1 MNTENQITTDKLKII
16 NRIIPSFRLFII
28 ELFSVVL
35 GVLLALML
43 NQWSE
48 NRSIEKKVNVALTNI
63 ANEMQANTKILEIV
77 HKQNSLIFQDS
88 TETDNSDSSNTFTPA
103 IQLQDTAWNTFL
115 STGLST
121 NVEYEL
127 LLLLSQ
133 VYSIQDVY
141 KSFGN
146 KIVESYLNITA
157 LSILLGDESN
167 EDEIDDQIKENL
179 EMVYNAEEPLLELY
193 AEALN
198 KLNTI
203 KIIANNQ

>member
-1 MNTENQITTDKLKII
+1 
-16 NRIIPSFRLFII
+16 
-28 ELFSVVL
+28 
-35 GVLLALML
+35 ML

-48 NRSIEKKVNVALTNI
+48 NRSIDKKVNVALTNI

-103 IQLQDTAWNTFL
+103 IQLQDTAWSTFL

-127 LLLLSQ
+127 LLVLSQ

-146 KIVESYLNITA
+146 KVVESYLNITA
-157 LSILLGDESN
+157 LAILLGDKSN
-167 EDEIDDQIKENL
+167 ETAIDDQIKENL

-193 AEALN
+193 SEALN
-198 KLNTI
+198 KLEEIQITP
-203 KIIANNQ
+203 NN

>member
-1 MNTENQITTDKLKII
+1 MNTEDQITTDKLKSLK
-16 NRIIPSFRLFII
+16 RFIPSLRLFLI

-48 NRSIEKKVNVALTNI
+48 NRSIDKKVNLALTNI
-63 ANEMQANTKILEIV
+63 ANEMQANSKILDLV
-77 HKQNSLIFQDS
+77 HKQNSLLFQNS

-103 IQLQDTAWNTFL
+103 MQLQDTAWNTFL

-133 VYSIQDVY
+133 AYSIQDVY

-146 KIVESYLNITA
+146 KVVESYLNITA
-157 LSILLGDESN
+157 LAILLGDKSN
-167 EDEIDDQIKENL
+167 ETAIDDQIKENL
-179 EMVYNAEEPLLELY
+179 EMVYNAEEPLLEFY
-193 AEALN
+193 SEALN
-198 KLNTI
+198 KLEEI
-203 KIIANNQ
+203 QIIPSN

>member
-1 MNTENQITTDKLKII
+1 MNTENQTTTNKIKII
-16 NRIIPSFRLFII
+16 NRIMPSFRLFFI

-48 NRSIEKKVNVALTNI
+48 NRSIDKKVNIALSNI
-63 ANEMQANTKILEIV
+63 ASELQANTKILGIV

-88 TETDNSDSSNTFTPA
+88 TETDDSDSSNTFTPA

-127 LLLLSQ
+127 LLVLSQ

-146 KIVESYLNITA
+146 KVVESYLNITA
-157 LSILLGDESN
+157 LTILLGDESN
-167 EDEIDDQIKENL
+167 ETAIDDQIKENL

-193 AEALN
+193 SEALN
-198 KLNTI
+198 KLEEI
-203 KIIANNQ
+203 QILPNN

>member
-1 MNTENQITTDKLKII
+1 MNTENQTTTNKINI
-16 NRIIPSFRLFII
+16 IHRIIPSIRLFFI
-28 ELFSVVL
+28 ELLSVVL

-48 NRSIEKKVNVALTNI
+48 NRSIDKKVNIALSNI
-63 ANEMQANTKILEIV
+63 ASELQANTKILGIV

-88 TETDNSDSSNTFTPA
+88 TETDDSDSSNTFTPA

-127 LLLLSQ
+127 LLVLSQ

-146 KIVESYLNITA
+146 KVVESYLNITA
-157 LSILLGDESN
+157 LTILLGDESN
-167 EDEIDDQIKENL
+167 ETAIDDQIKENL

-193 AEALN
+193 SEALN
-198 KLNTI
+198 KLEEIQITP
-203 KIIANNQ
+203 NN